1 MALEKVDLF
10 FIKLKIYIFVKN
22 IIMKKIVIFTA
33 LLIFACSSD
42 DSEDNPLPAYTIEGK
57 WVWSPSENRAD
68 TNTMYE
74 FVDGVRYT
82 YYCLDCPG
90 DDDYWNSLEES
101 DRIPGANPYTYEND
115 TLRVDLHFGN
125 ELVTQITY
133 ECNGGK
139 LYMDGVFSHLWRLS
153 SNCQ

>member
-1 MALEKVDLF
+1 
-10 FIKLKIYIFVKN
+10 
-22 IIMKKIVIFTA
+22 MKKIILLSSA

-42 DSEDNPLPAYTIEGK
+42 DNSEDIPLPAYTIEGK

-74 FVDGVRYT
+74 FVDGVRYK
-82 YYCLDCPG
+82 YYCIDCPG
-90 DDDYWNSLEES
+90 DDDYWNSLDES
-101 DRIPGANPYTYEND
+101 DRIPGTNPYTYENN
-115 TLRVDLHFGN
+115 TLRVDLHSGN

-133 ECNGGK
+133 ECDGGK
-139 LYMDGVFSHLWRLS
+139 LHMDGVFSHLWRLS

>member
-1 MALEKVDLF
+1 
-10 FIKLKIYIFVKN
+10 
-22 IIMKKIVIFTA
+22 MKKLILLSA

-42 DSEDNPLPAYTIEGK
+42 DNSEDNPLPAYTIEGK

-90 DDDYWNSLEES
+90 DDGYWNSLVES
-101 DRIPGANPYTYEND
+101 DRIPGSNPYSVDSYD
-115 TLRVDLHFGN
+115 TLRVDLDFGN
-125 ELVTQITY
+125 QLVTQITF
-133 ECNGGK
+133 ECDGGK
-139 LYMDGVFSHLWRLS
+139 LLMDGAFSHLWRLNS
-153 SNCQ
+153 DCN

>member
-1 MALEKVDLF
+1 
-10 FIKLKIYIFVKN
+10 
-22 IIMKKIVIFTA
+22 MKKLLILSA

-42 DSEDNPLPAYTIEGK
+42 DSENNPLPEYTIEGK
-57 WVWSPSENRAD
+57 WIWSPSENRAD

-82 YYCLDCPG
+82 YYCIDCPG

-101 DRIPGANPYTYEND
+101 DRIPGSNFYSVDSYD
-115 TLRVDLHFGN
+115 TLRIDLGFGN
-125 ELVTQITY
+125 ELVTEITY
-133 ECNGGK
+133 ECGGGK
-139 LYMDGVFSHLWRLS
+139 LNMDGVFSHLWRLS